1 MRIVLPENLRK
12 EFKRFCMY
20 LSAISGMERIGLMY
34 IQYDFDYMGIEW
46 DEETNYSYVNGER
59 IEIPPI
65 LDKYLSDLL
74 ENTISEETIYD
85 NLPPNIS
92 DDFHERGTIDVSLY
106 PEEFRME
113 IGIDYEYTKGET
125 MTGGYDIDRVIGRI
139 DPESIQEY
147 IDNGDIFTVYF
158 SGSGDRGDVEENGLV
173 NNEYDPI
180 PDPVQGLVYNTLDRY
195 YSGWTEGPGS
205 KGEMEVDFSN
215 MTIDVEYTEY
225 DTAYEY
231 IKYGEITM

>member
-1 MRIVLPENLRK
+1 MRTVLPENLKK

-20 LSAISGMERIGLMY
+20 LSAISGMNRIGLMY
-34 IQYDFDYMGIEW
+34 IQYDFNYMGIEW
-46 DEETNYSYVNGER
+46 GEETNYSFINGER
-59 IEIPPI
+59 IEIPPG
-65 LDKYLSDLL
+65 LDKYLSNLL

-113 IGIDYEYTKGET
+113 IGIDYDYLKGET

-158 SGSGDRGDVEENGLV
+158 NGSGDRGDVEENGLV

-195 YSGWTEGPGS
+195 YGAWIEGFGS
-205 KGEMEVDFSN
+205 TGEMEVDFSN

-231 IKYGEITM
+231 IKYGEIKM

>member
-1 MRIVLPENLRK
+1 
-12 EFKRFCMY
+12 MY
-20 LSAISGMERIGLMY
+20 LSAISGMNRIGLMY
-34 IQYDFDYMGIEW
+34 IQYDFNYMGIEW
-46 DEETNYSYVNGER
+46 DDLNSYIHINGER

-74 ENTISEETIYD
+74 KNTISEETIYD

-92 DDFHERGTIDVSLY
+92 HNFHERGTIDVSLY

-113 IGIDYEYTKGET
+113 IGIDYDHTKGET
-125 MTGGYDIDRVIGRI
+125 SVGGYDIDRVIGRI

-173 NNEYDPI
+173 NNEYNRI
-180 PDPVQGLVYNTLDRY
+180 PDPVQGLVYNTLDKY
-195 YSGWTEGPGS
+195 YGAWTEGFGS

-225 DTAYEY
+225 ETAYEY
-231 IKYGEITM
+231 IKYGEIKM

>member
-1 MRIVLPENLRK
+1 MRTVLPENLKK

-20 LSAISGMERIGLMY
+20 LSAISGMNRIGLMY

-59 IEIPPI
+59 IEIPPG
-65 LDKYLSDLL
+65 LNEYLSDLL

-113 IGIDYEYTKGET
+113 IGIDYEYTKGQT
-125 MTGGYDIDRVIGRI
+125 VTGGYDIDRVIGRI

-231 IKYGEITM
+231 IKYGEIKM

>member
-1 MRIVLPENLRK
+1 MRTVLPENLRK

-20 LSAISGMERIGLMY
+20 LSAISGMNRIGLIF
-34 IQYDFDYMGIEW
+34 IQYDFNYMGIEW
-46 DEETNYSYVNGER
+46 SDKTNYFYVNGER
-59 IEIPPI
+59 IEIPPG
-65 LDKYLSDLL
+65 LDKYLSNLL

-92 DDFHERGTIDVSLY
+92 DDFQERGTIDVSLY

-113 IGIDYEYTKGET
+113 IGIDYDYTKGET
-125 MTGGYDIDRVIGRI
+125 SVGGYDIDRVIGRI

-158 SGSGDRGDVEENGLV
+158 NGSGGEGQVEENGLV
-173 NNEYDPI
+173 NYEYDPI
-180 PDPVQGLVYNTLDRY
+180 PDPVQGLVYNTLDSY
-195 YSGWTEGPGS
+195 YSVWADDAGS
-205 KGEMEVDFSN
+205 TGEMEVDFSN

-231 IKYGEITM
+231 IKYGEIKM

>member
-1 MRIVLPENLRK
+1 MRTNLPENLKK
-12 EFKRFCMY
+12 EFKKFCMY
-20 LSAISGMERIGLMY
+20 LDAISGMDRIGLMY

-46 DEETNYSYVNGER
+46 NDLNNYTHINGER

-74 ENTISEETIYD
+74 KNTISEETIYD

-92 DDFHERGTIDVSLY
+92 DDFHQRGTIDVSLY
-106 PEEFRME
+106 PEEFRIE
-113 IGIDYEYTKGET
+113 IGIDYDYTKGET
-125 MTGGYDIDRVIGRI
+125 SVGGYDIDKVIGRI
-139 DPESIQEY
+139 SPKLIQEY

-173 NNEYDPI
+173 NNEYNRI
-180 PDPVQGLVYNTLDRY
+180 PDPVQGLVYNTLDKY
-195 YSGWTEGPGS
+195 YGGWSVDAGS
-205 KGEMEVDFSN
+205 NGEMEVDFSN

-225 DTAYEY
+225 NTDYEH
-231 IKYGEITM
+231 IKYREIKM

>member
-1 MRIVLPENLRK
+1 
-12 EFKRFCMY
+12 MY

-59 IEIPPI
+59 IEIPPG
-65 LDKYLSDLL
+65 LNEYLSDLL

-113 IGIDYEYTKGET
+113 IDIDYEYTKGQT
-125 MTGGYDIDRVIGRI
+125 VTGGYDIDRVIGRI

-231 IKYGEITM
+231 IKYGEIKM

>member
-1 MRIVLPENLRK
+1 MRAVLPENLRK

-20 LSAISGMERIGLMY
+20 LSAISGMNRIGLMY

-46 DEETNYSYVNGER
+46 RDKTNYFYVNGER
-59 IEIPPI
+59 IEIPPG
-65 LDKYLSDLL
+65 LDEYLSDLL

-85 NLPPNIS
+85 NLPPNIY

-113 IGIDYEYTKGET
+113 IGIDYDYTKGQT

-158 SGSGDRGDVEENGLV
+158 SGSGDEGEVEEYGLV

-195 YSGWTEGPGS
+195 YGGWIDERGS

>member
-1 MRIVLPENLRK
+1 
-12 EFKRFCMY
+12 MY

-46 DEETNYSYVNGER
+46 FDDTYYFYVNGER
-59 IEIPPI
+59 IETPPG

-113 IGIDYEYTKGET
+113 IGIDYDHTKGQT

-158 SGSGDRGDVEENGLV
+158 SGSGDEGEVEENGLV

-195 YSGWTEGPGS
+195 YGAWTEGFGS
-205 KGEMEVDFSN
+205 KGEMVVNFSN

-225 DTAYEY
+225 DTGYEY
-231 IKYGEITM
+231 IKYGEIKM

>member
-1 MRIVLPENLRK
+1 
-12 EFKRFCMY
+12 MY

-92 DDFHERGTIDVSLY
+92 HNFHERGTIDVSLY
-106 PEEFRME
+106 PEEFRIE
-113 IGIDYEYTKGET
+113 IGIDYEYTKGQT
-125 MTGGYDIDRVIGRI
+125 VTGGYDIDRVIGRI
-139 DPESIQEY
+139 EPESIQEY

-158 SGSGDRGDVEENGLV
+158 NGSGDRGDVEENGLV

>member
-1 MRIVLPENLRK
+1 MRTNLPENLRK

-20 LSAISGMERIGLMY
+20 LSAISGMNRIGLMY
-34 IQYDFDYMGIEW
+34 IPYDFDYMGIEL
-46 DEETNYSYVNGER
+46 DDKRNFFYVNGER
-59 IEIPPI
+59 IETPPG

-85 NLPPNIS
+85 NLPTNIS
-92 DDFHERGTIDVSLY
+92 DDFQERGTIDVSLY

-113 IGIDYEYTKGET
+113 IGIYYDYTKGET
-125 MTGGYDIDRVIGRI
+125 MTGGYDIDRVIGKI

-195 YSGWTEGPGS
+195 YGAWAEDTGS
-205 KGEMEVDFSN
+205 NGEMEVDFSN
-215 MTIDVEYTEY
+215 MTIDVKYTEY

-231 IKYGEITM
+231 IKYGEITI

>member
-1 MRIVLPENLRK
+1 MRTVLPENLRK

-34 IQYDFDYMGIEW
+34 IQYDFEYMGIEW
-46 DEETNYSYVNGER
+46 DEETNYSFINGER
-59 IEIPPI
+59 IEIPPN
-65 LDKYLSDLL
+65 LDKYLSNLL

-85 NLPPNIS
+85 NLPPKIS
-92 DDFHERGTIDVSLY
+92 DDFHERGTIDVLLY
-106 PEEFRME
+106 PEEFRIE
-113 IGIDYEYTKGET
+113 IGIDYDHTKGET
-125 MTGGYDIDRVIGRI
+125 IVGSYFIDRVIGRI
-139 DPESIQEY
+139 EPESIQEY

-158 SGSGDRGDVEENGLV
+158 NGSGDRGDVEENGLV

-195 YSGWTEGPGS
+195 YSGWTEDTGS

-215 MTIDVEYTEY
+215 MTIDVEYTGY
-225 DTAYEY
+225 DTGYEY